1 MKALLILLVLTS
13 VAYAGKREEL
23 AEACT
28 GDAMHLCSWSD
39 LRKAAIG
46 NFEGVSVCFHIQ
58 HSKLSDSCKTTMLKY
73 GYR

>member
-46 NFEGVSVCFHIQ
+46 NFEGVSVCFRVHRAR
-58 HSKLSDSCKTTMLKY
+58 LSESCKSTMLKH